1 LSCENSWQAALYG
14 TVNLWLRRVLM
25 RLSETPATKG
35 ANALFHADLGMLIY
49 VIRGD
54 IYFDDNGNFLSGK

>member
-1 LSCENSWQAALYG
+1 
-14 TVNLWLRRVLM
+14 M
-25 RLSETPATKG
+25 RLSEMPATKG